1 MSSCP
6 TNPEVVIIGAGA
18 AGLAAGRELKRLGVS
33 CIILEARERSGG
45 RAWTVPHGDGPPLD
59 LGCEWLHSADRNI
72 LADLAPKLGLELDKS
87 DPPWM
92 RPARQGDFSAAEAED
107 FRAAYNALDDRLA
120 AAAEEAER
128 TGRDRAAS
136 DFLEAGGRWNARLDA
151 VATYYHGAPLERV
164 SVVDYG
170 RYIDT
175 GENWRVRGGY
185 GALIAALGKELPV
198 KLACAVRQVDATG
211 RRIRITTDQGTLDC
225 GAVIVTVP
233 SNVLASGAI
242 RFLPALDAHLEAA
255 ANLPLGV
262 ADKLYLALDTP
273 GDFTADTRV
282 FGARDRRDIG
292 SYTLL
297 PGGRQMI
304 EGYFGG
310 DYARSLEE
318 GGLPAFVAAAQED
331 LARAFGASILPRLTP
346 ILATGW
352 ARDPLSL
359 GSYSHALPGHADAR
373 AVLATP
379 VDGRIFF
386 AGEAVSKHF
395 FSTAHGAFET
405 GIMAAREAVEG
416 MLGRS

>member
-1 MSSCP
+1 MSALP
-6 TNPEVVIIGAGA
+6 THPEVAVIGAGA
-18 AGLAAGRELKRLGVS
+18 AGLAAGRELWRLGVS
-33 CIILEARERSGG
+33 FVILEARDRVGG
-45 RAWTVPHGDGPPLD
+45 RAWTVPHGASAPLD
-59 LGCEWLHSADRNI
+59 LGCEWLHSGSRNV
-72 LADLAPKLGLELDKS
+72 LADLAPEFGFDLDKS

-92 RPARQGDFSAAEAED
+92 RPARQEDFSAADAEA
-107 FRAAYNALDDRLA
+107 FYAAYGAFDDRLA

-128 TGRDRAAS
+128 TGQDRAAS
-136 DFLEAGGRWNARLDA
+136 DFLDPLGRWNARLDA
-151 VATYYHGAPLERV
+151 IATFYHGAPLERV

-185 GALIAALGKELPV
+185 GALIAATGADLPV
-198 KLACAVRQVDATG
+198 KLGCAVRKIDATG
-211 RRIRITTDQGTLDC
+211 RRIKIETSSGALEC

-233 SNVLASGAI
+233 TNVLASGAI
-242 RFLPALDAHLEAA
+242 AFSPALDAHLAA
-255 ANLPLGV
+255 AAGLPLGI

-273 GDFTADTRV
+273 GDFEPDTRA
-282 FGARDRRDIG
+282 GGDWNKRDSG

-297 PGGRQMI
+297 PGGRPMI

-310 DYARSLEE
+310 DYARSLED
-318 GGLPAFVAAAQED
+318 GGLPAFVSAARDD

-346 ILATGW
+346 IVATSW
-352 ARDPLSL
+352 ARDPLAL
-359 GSYSHALPGHADAR
+359 GSYSHALPGQADAR

-386 AGEAVSKHF
+386 AGEAVSRHF

-405 GIMAAREAVEG
+405 GVVAAQAAAGGVER
-416 MLGRS
+416 L